1 MFRLTSEDCSELTY
15 FCKSSGIIGWSGTA
29 DGAGA
34 EEGSSRA
41 DLAWAAKSQ
50 AARIGQHR
58 LRSRFRPHAWVT
70 PSKSSAERSRW
81 QVWVEFWVWVRR
93 RRHGLGFKEP
103 GLGLEGEEAEP
114 LAQQAQNNLC
124 V

>member
-50 AARIGQHR
+50 AARTGQHQ
-58 LRSRFRPHAWVT
+58 LRSRFRPHAWLA
-70 PSKSSAERSRW
+70 PSKSSAE
-81 QVWVEFWVWVRR
+81 
-93 RRHGLGFKEP
+93 
-103 GLGLEGEEAEP
+103 GEEEDMDWALKSRAWAWKEKKQSP
-114 LAQQAQNNLC
+114 LHSKLKRILC